1 MSTLKVVNKSF
12 RATPVV
18 ELPDTVVLCIR
29 VPNELAPR
37 LLAKKEEWRA
47 LHWFSGLGP
56 DYSKSVLVK
65 VDPSSL
71 NHKKIYFRV
80 TRDLIP
86 ILRARGRNREPSC
99 FKLTTG
105 NYEI

>member
-1 MSTLKVVNKSF
+1 MVNKSF

-65 VDPSSL
+65 VQLDPQKNLLSG
-71 NHKKIYFRV
+71 HKGPHPHP
-80 TRDLIP
+80 TCP
-86 ILRARGRNREPSC
+86 G
-99 FKLTTG
+99 
-105 NYEI
+105 